1 MTMRRLLPH
10 LLALALGVGAALLV
24 ACGGSTKDGIPS
36 ASAGD
41 LKSQIQDVQQAVD
54 GGRCDEVSGQL
65 RQVDD
70 GIDELPA
77 TVDERLRQALR
88 DAADKLRTS
97 AVAECNEPEETET
110 VTEPEPVETQTETV
124 PPETQTAPPETTT
137 TPPETTTTP
146 PETTPAPV
154 PPAEPP
160 PPVVTPPPPPQ
171 GTPGGGARPETGN
184 DTLQAPG

>member
-1 MTMRRLLPH
+1 MTVRRLYPH
-10 LLALALGVGAALLV
+10 VLALALGAGAALLV
-24 ACGGSTKDGIPS
+24 ACGGTTKGGIPS

-41 LKSQIQDVQQAVD
+41 LKSQIEDVQQAVD

-77 TVDERLRQALR
+77 TVDERLTQALR
-88 DAADKLRTS
+88 DASDKLRAS
-97 AVAECNEPEETET
+97 AISQCNEPEETET
-110 VTEPEPVETQTETV
+110 VTEPEPAETQTETV
-124 PPETQTAPPETTT
+124 PPETATVPPETAT
-137 TPPETTTTP
+137 TPPETTPTP

-160 PPVVTPPPPPQ
+160 PPAETPPPPPQ
-171 GTPGGGARPETGN
+171 GTPGGGARPETGEV
-184 DTLQAPG
+184 LEPE